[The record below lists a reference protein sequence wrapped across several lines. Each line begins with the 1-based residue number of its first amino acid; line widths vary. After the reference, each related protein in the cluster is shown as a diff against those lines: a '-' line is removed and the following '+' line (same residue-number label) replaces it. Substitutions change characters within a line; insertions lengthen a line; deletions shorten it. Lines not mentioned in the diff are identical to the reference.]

1 MPNTGR
7 FFVLALDADRD
18 PAGAIVQVRS
28 MALRCE
34 ACGEVTRT
42 DGAQIARLDGGTILA
57 CTHCGATQAVANA
70 RLEECDHV
78 MAVTSPAIAV
88 TGGLP
93 LPGRGRG

>member
-7 FFVLALDADRD
+7 FFVLAVEADKD
-18 PAGAIVQVRS
+18 PAGAIVQIRS

-42 DGAQIARLDGGTILA
+42 EGTQIARLSGGTVLA
-57 CTHCGATQAVANA
+57 CAHCGATQAVANA

-78 MAVTSPAIAV
+78 MAGASPATATV
-88 TGGLP
+88 SAQP
-93 LPGRGRG
+93 PPGRGRG